1 MNIQHRVLRYQ
12 FLFFYNY
19 DKIFWNYKFRKW
31 FSLKTLI
38 YFNDTKL
45 VDSIYQKLIHLH
57 AGECLSSIRLY
68 FILWQPQIIK
78 FFVQILLSLDH
89 LNELLEF
96 LISLL
101 QFLPLNLQACADC
114 NLYIFIL
121 EFLENVKF
129 QEKLSNVVR
138 QLILSLYS
146 LLSVQHSTKNSVLRF
161 ISLFVP
167 VNERAV

>member
-1 MNIQHRVLRYQ
+1 MTKYFEITNWEIDPL
-12 FLFFYNY
+12 LT
-19 DKIFWNYKFRKW
+19 
-31 FSLKTLI
+31 TLI
-38 YFNDTKL
+38 NFNDTKF
-45 VDSIYQKLIHLH
+45 VDSIYQKLIQLH
-57 AGECLSSIRLY
+57 AGECLPSIRLY
-68 FILWQPQIIK
+68 FILRQPQIIK
-78 FFVQILLSLDH
+78 IFVQILLSSDH
-89 LNELLEF
+89 LNESLGFIINLLHF
-96 LISLL
+96 LLL
-101 QFLPLNLQACADC
+101 KLQACADC

-167 VNERAV
+167 VKERAV

>member
-1 MNIQHRVLRYQ
+1 MTKYFEITNWEIDPL
-12 FLFFYNY
+12 LT
-19 DKIFWNYKFRKW
+19 
-31 FSLKTLI
+31 TLI
-38 YFNDTKL
+38 NFNDTKF
-45 VDSIYQKLIHLH
+45 VDSIYQKLIQLH
-57 AGECLSSIRLY
+57 AGECLPSKRLH
-68 FILWQPQIIK
+68 FILRQPQIIK
-78 FFVQILLSLDH
+78 IFVQILLSSDH
-89 LNELLEF
+89 LNESLGF
-96 LISLL
+96 IINLL
-101 QFLPLNLQACADC
+101 QFLLLKLQACADC

-146 LLSVQHSTKNSVLRF
+146 LLSVQHSNKNSVLRF